1 MAEIL
6 ACGAI
11 FGKNFG
17 LRRHFW
23 QKFRPA
29 ALFQQ
34 KFWPAALFLAK
45 ILACRV
51 IFVKKFNRYESA
63 FFENLLQEGYVQFL
77 VCCAKL
83 KRKNKQRRAQR
94 GAQISAVMK

>member
-1 MAEIL
+1 MKQLYAKIFACGAISGKNFGLRRYFWQKFWPAALCLTKIL

-11 FGKNFG
+11 FDKNFG

-23 QKFRPA
+23 QK
-29 ALFQQ
+29 
-34 KFWPAALFLAK
+34 
-45 ILACRV
+45 
-51 IFVKKFNRYESA
+51 IFDRYESA

-83 KRKNKQRRAQR
+83 KRKK
-94 GAQISAVMK
+94 